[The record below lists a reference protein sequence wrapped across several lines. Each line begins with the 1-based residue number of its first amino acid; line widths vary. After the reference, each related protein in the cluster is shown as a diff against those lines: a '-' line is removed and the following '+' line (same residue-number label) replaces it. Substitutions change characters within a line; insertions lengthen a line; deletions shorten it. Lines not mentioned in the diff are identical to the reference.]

1 MTEERTNVI
10 AGYAKARIVT
20 RLDIDILLLDKAYT
34 RSPEK
39 TVITR
44 VNCQQC
50 AADCEQTYVLAAA
63 VSMSAVSNVD
73 DETTCLQ
80 LEKHN

>member
-1 MTEERTNVI
+1 MI

-20 RLDIDILLLDKAYT
+20 RLDIDIFLLDKAYT

-39 TVITR
+39 TAITR
-44 VNCQQC
+44 VSYQRC
-50 AADCEQTYVLAAA
+50 AADCEQPYVLAAA

-73 DETTCLQ
+73 DETTCVQ